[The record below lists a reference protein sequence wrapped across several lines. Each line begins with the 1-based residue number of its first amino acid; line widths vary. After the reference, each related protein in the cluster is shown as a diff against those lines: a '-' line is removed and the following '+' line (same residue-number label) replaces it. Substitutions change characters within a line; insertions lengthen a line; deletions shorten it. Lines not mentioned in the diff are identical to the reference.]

1 MPPSDDWDIRAL
13 AIPIDETPE
22 NTRRR
27 SPSPAI
33 SRTPLS
39 FRHRSSP
46 TNGPSTWQSRMQ
58 RNAEKLQRHAL
69 RTYNQLSVLQ
79 RVLAVSTGVSLLV
92 LTVLFLVYHDS
103 IFGWLAPAA
112 KRWREV
118 KGGWMILWALVFV
131 VSFPPLIGYSTLL
144 TISGFVYGF
153 PNGWF
158 IVATATI
165 LGSTASFLA
174 SRSLLK
180 SLVHRLIAHDPRF
193 AALALTLKHDG
204 LKLLI
209 MIRLCPLPYSLSN
222 GAIATFPT
230 VHPLAFM
237 AASAAASPKLLLHVF
252 VGAKLGDIAEKGGS
266 MDAKTKA
273 ISYLSIVI
281 GMVAGAATGWIIY
294 RQTKA
299 RARELE
305 QLEEENAR
313 GSTREQLVREYSDDP
328 GALEAAE
335 RLREG
340 EDDISLREAYEEE
353 VGEGYRDESSGSD
366 EDVFGVGDGG
376 GEVDAPTEGRK

>member
-112 KRWREV
+112 K
-118 KGGWMILWALVFV
+118 
-131 VSFPPLIGYSTLL
+131 STLL

-313 GSTREQLVREYSDDP
+313 GSTREQLVRGYSDDP
-328 GALEAAE
+328 G
-335 RLREG
+335 RWRRRRG
-340 EDDISLREAYEEE
+340 
-353 VGEGYRDESSGSD
+353 
-366 EDVFGVGDGG
+366 
-376 GEVDAPTEGRK
+376 